1 MILKAIAKTILK
13 LGGWEI
19 VGGIPEVKKAVL
31 IAAPHTSNWDG
42 YWLLVYKV
50 AVGLD
55 LRFLAKHTLFW
66 WPLGT
71 LLRALGAM
79 PLNRG
84 SGGDV
89 VRDIARDFENN
100 ESFYLALAPEGTRSW
115 KPYWKTGFYRIA
127 TTAKV
132 PVIFGF
138 LDYKTKRLGLG
149 DSLMLSGDV
158 EKDLEVI
165 RSFYKPMIGRHP
177 ELASPIKFPP
187 SA

>member
-55 LRFLAKHTLFW
+55 IRFLAKHTLFW

-71 LLRALGAM
+71 LLRALGAK
-79 PLNRG
+79 PLNR
-84 SGGDV
+84 SAGGDV

-115 KPYWKTGFYRIA
+115 KPFWKTGFYRIA
-127 TTAKV
+127 TAARV
-132 PVIFGF
+132 PVVLGF
-138 LDYKTKRLGLG
+138 IDYRTKRLGLG
-149 DSLMLSGDV
+149 DTIILSGDT
-158 EKDLEVI
+158 EKDLDVI
-165 RSFYKPMIGRHP
+165 RTFYKPLVGRRP